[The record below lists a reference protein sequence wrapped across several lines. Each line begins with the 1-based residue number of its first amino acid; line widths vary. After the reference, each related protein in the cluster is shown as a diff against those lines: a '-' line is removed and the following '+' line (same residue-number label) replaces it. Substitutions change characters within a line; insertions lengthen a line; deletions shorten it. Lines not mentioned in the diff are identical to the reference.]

1 MVYFLTLLLGTM
13 SSFEHVVLSSL
24 QRLYVPG
31 GLNDNLEVIV
41 LFTNESGN
49 ACADRSRER
58 EVQNFVPLLNM
69 LLPKRFSKAWAFFD
83 RNESEDSE
91 DEWGSE
97 DKWGSEEGD
106 CG

>member
-1 MVYFLTLLLGTM
+1 M

-49 ACADRSRER
+49 SCEDRSRER
-58 EVQNFVPLLNM
+58 EMQDFIPLLKM
-69 LLPKRFSKAWAFFD
+69 LLPKRFSKAQVTGIVYKT
-83 RNESEDSE
+83 ESEDSEFDSE
-91 DEWGSE
+91 DEWGNE
-97 DKWGSEEGD
+97 WGSEEGD